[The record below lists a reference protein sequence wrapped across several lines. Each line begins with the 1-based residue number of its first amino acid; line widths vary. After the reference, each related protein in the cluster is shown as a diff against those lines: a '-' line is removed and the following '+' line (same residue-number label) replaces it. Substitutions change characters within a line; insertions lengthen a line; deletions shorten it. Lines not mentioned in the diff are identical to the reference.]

1 MRHCGTKRLETALR
15 DLEEAGR
22 IGSAEVEYLREAMQ
36 QEDSIEQFFEELLHG
51 RISVKEND
59 LIRRAK
65 KLNLDL
71 EAKWIVYHIQTAYPA
86 EARELLGQMYSDPQ
100 EAVFLDG
107 SPEMLRLLLMAAEK
121 DVEQQAKE
129 AAEQI
134 VSMINTE
141 LMEKVYVGYSDVCET
156 ITLQDADAKAGMA
169 LEILRT
175 FYEERLEAGY
185 GSLGIGRLIYS
196 IQKED
201 CEAFLEEYFGEEH
214 ELELSEEELQTV
226 NKFFEKNLNIS
237 ETARDLFMHRNTL
250 VYHLEKLQKK
260 TGLDIRRFDDAMTL
274 KIALMVERFIE
285 K

>member
-1 MRHCGTKRLETALR
+1 MDRTKRLETALR

-22 IGSAEVEYLREAMQ
+22 IGSAEVEYLLEAMQ

-51 RISVKEND
+51 RISVNEND

-196 IQKED
+196 IQKGD

-274 KIALMVERFIE
+274 KIALMVERYMAKE
-285 K
+285 

>member
-1 MRHCGTKRLETALR
+1 MDRTKRLETALR

-22 IGSAEVEYLREAMQ
+22 IGSAEVEYLLEAMQ

-51 RISVKEND
+51 RISVNEND

-156 ITLQDADAKAGMA
+156 ITLQVADAQAGMA

-175 FYEERLEAGY
+175 FYVERLEAGY

-274 KIALMVERFIE
+274 KIALMVERFMNR
-285 K
+285 

>member
-1 MRHCGTKRLETALR
+1 MDRTKRLETALR

-22 IGSAEVEYLREAMQ
+22 IGSAEVEYLLEAMQ

-51 RISVKEND
+51 RISVNEND

-260 TGLDIRRFDDAMTL
+260 TGLDIRRFDDAITL
-274 KIALMVERFIE
+274 KIALMVERLIE

>member
-1 MRHCGTKRLETALR
+1 MDRTKRLETALR

-22 IGSAEVEYLREAMQ
+22 IGSAEVEYLLEAMQ

-51 RISVKEND
+51 RISVNEND

-156 ITLQDADAKAGMA
+156 ITLQVADAQAGMA

-274 KIALMVERFIE
+274 KIALMVERFMNR
-285 K
+285 

>member
-1 MRHCGTKRLETALR
+1 MDRTKRLEAALSE
-15 DLEEAGR
+15 LEAAGR
-22 IGSAEVEYLREAMQ
+22 IGSAEVEYLLEAMQ

-51 RISVKEND
+51 RISVNEND

-107 SPEMLRLLLMAAEK
+107 SPEMLRLILMAADKE
-121 DVEQQAKE
+121 VQQQAKE
-129 AAEQI
+129 TAEQI

-141 LMEKVYVGYSDVCET
+141 LMEKVYVGYSNVCEASA
-156 ITLQDADAKAGMA
+156 LHAADIQAAMA

-175 FYEERLEAGY
+175 FYEERLDAGF

-274 KIALMVERFIE
+274 KIALMVERYMNR
-285 K
+285 

>member
-1 MRHCGTKRLETALR
+1 MDRTKRLETALR

-22 IGSAEVEYLREAMQ
+22 IGSAEVEYLLEAMQ

-51 RISVKEND
+51 RISVNEND

-107 SPEMLRLLLMAAEK
+107 SPEMLRLLLMAEEK

-156 ITLQDADAKAGMA
+156 ITLQDADAQAGMA

-260 TGLDIRRFDDAMTL
+260 TGLDIRRFDDAIQ
-274 KIALMVERFIE
+274 IA
-285 K
+285 

>member
-1 MRHCGTKRLETALR
+1 MDRTKRLETALR

-22 IGSAEVEYLREAMQ
+22 IGSAEVEYLLEAMQ

-51 RISVKEND
+51 RISVNEND

-129 AAEQI
+129 TAEQI

-156 ITLQDADAKAGMA
+156 ITLQVADAQAGMA

-274 KIALMVERFIE
+274 KIALMVERFMNR
-285 K
+285 

>member
-1 MRHCGTKRLETALR
+1 MDRTKRLETALR

-22 IGSAEVEYLREAMQ
+22 IGSAEVEYLLEAMQ

-51 RISVKEND
+51 RISVNEND

-71 EAKWIVYHIQTAYPA
+71 ETKWIVYHIQTAYPA

-156 ITLQDADAKAGMA
+156 ITLQVADTQAGMA